1 MVWKFCGKAQFTYR
15 FGRFARNNAETVLFR
30 NISTP
35 GNQVKLRY
43 FSQCIFEIST
53 FQRLTSN
60 QKLTSCLWRAFYL
73 QMGLYLPAFC
83 ESDFTT
89 VQLFIILVKTHLT
102 GWKKPRQKYFTK
114 IVFAISNGLIFLRG
128 FAAA

>member
-30 NISTP
+30 NISTA
-35 GNQVKLRY
+35 GNQGKLRY
-43 FSQCIFEIST
+43 FSRCIFEIST

-60 QKLTSCLWRAFYL
+60 QKLASCLWRAFYL
-73 QMGLYLPAFC
+73 EMGLYLPAFC

-102 GWKKPRQKYFTK
+102 G
-114 IVFAISNGLIFLRG
+114 
-128 FAAA
+128 